1 MTQLMTDR
9 SATAERNG
17 SALRCDG
24 LRKRFGATVAV
35 DGVDLTVPRGQLLA
49 LLGPSG
55 CGKTTTLRMIAGL
68 ERPDTG
74 DIWIHGRH
82 VDGGDWVPPE
92 RRRVG
97 FVFQDLA
104 LFPHL
109 DVRGN
114 VAFGLKDAPP
124 ERVDEMIALARLQGL
139 ERRMPHEL
147 SGGQQQRVALA
158 RCLVPEPDLV
168 LLDEPFSNLDRLLR
182 AAVRAEVRELL
193 RAAGVTSV
201 FVTHDNEEALSIAD
215 HVAVML
221 DGRIRQ
227 VGTPSAIYAEPVDG
241 EVAELVGETNLLSGS
256 VRDRRA
262 SSPVGEVAAADLP
275 DGPCRILIRPEAIG
289 IEPAA
294 AGTAVVLEVEY
305 YGHDELIRCSAGGQ
319 EIVVRVVGAGPPL
332 APGDRVHLRLA
343 GAARALP
350 ERARSATPP

>member
-1 MTQLMTDR
+1 MTQTMTHDTV
-9 SATAERNG
+9 TADRNG
-17 SALRCDG
+17 SALRCVD

-35 DGVDLTVPRGQLLA
+35 DGLDLTVPRGELLA

-82 VDGGDWVPPE
+82 VDGAGSVPPE

-109 DVRGN
+109 DVWGN
-114 VAFGLKDAPP
+114 IAFGLGGAPA
-124 ERVDEMIALARLQGL
+124 ERVEEMITLARLQGL

-158 RCLVPEPDLV
+158 RCLVPGPDLV
-168 LLDEPFSNLDRLLR
+168 LLDEPFSNLDRMLR

-227 VGTPSAIYAEPVDG
+227 VGTPSSVYAHPVDG
-241 EVAELVGETNLLSGS
+241 EVAELVGEMNLLPGS

-262 SSPVGEVAAADLP
+262 STAFAEVAASLP
-275 DGPCRILIRPEAIG
+275 DGPCYVLIRPEDIG
-289 IEPAA
+289 IDPDPA
-294 AGTAVVLEVEY
+294 GPAVVVDVEY
-305 YGHDELIRCSAGGQ
+305 YGHDELIRCSIGPSEQ
-319 EIVVRVVGAGPPL
+319 EVMVRVVGTGPRL
-332 APGDRVHLRLA
+332 VPGDRVRLRLV

-350 ERARSATPP
+350 A